1 MVYPLVLKTQ
11 HDRKSFS
18 FQDAS
23 LQTLPVL
30 GFSVIKTIS
39 GQLPGDPA
47 RCNAAEKQTFQRFS
61 RLPVRSELGRVLPKN
76 S

>member
-39 GQLPGDPA
+39 GQCLVVQPGVML
-47 RCNAAEKQTFQRFS
+47 QIS
-61 RLPVRSELGRVLPKN
+61 RHFNDLVGRL
-76 S
+76 